1 MLVNARASSEFPK
14 QHLGNDD
21 SAGASVHQVPKQCL
35 GNDDSAEAVKRA
47 SATARKMGSTM
58 AQRSLAGVPTAEP
71 GNR

>member
-1 MLVNARASSEFPK
+1 MLVNAGASSEFPK
-14 QHLGNDD
+14 QH
-21 SAGASVHQVPKQCL
+21 L